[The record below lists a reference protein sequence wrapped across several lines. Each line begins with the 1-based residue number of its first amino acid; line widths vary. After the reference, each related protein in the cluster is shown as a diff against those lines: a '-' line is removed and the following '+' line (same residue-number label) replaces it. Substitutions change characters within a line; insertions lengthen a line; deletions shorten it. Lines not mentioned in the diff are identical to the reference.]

1 MNMIF
6 VYILNFNV
14 PSNAWYFIIL
24 TIYLTSLDNTII
36 MMGEGLNSQ
45 DFTHNVQSD
54 TLHFVTCKG
63 MYHKNT
69 YPFRKSKAAQRF
81 RA

>member
-36 MMGEGLNSQ
+36 MMGEGLNS
-45 DFTHNVQSD
+45 
-54 TLHFVTCKG
+54 
-63 MYHKNT
+63 
-69 YPFRKSKAAQRF
+69 
-81 RA
+81 